1 MHLNSNVSFLI
12 LRSIEA
18 SSRTSNIG
26 HRTLNLLRLLLLAL
40 LTAGCAV
47 HRVTPLPNAHAHNDY
62 LHPRPLLDALDQ
74 GFTSIEAD
82 VHLVNGRLYV
92 SHDAP
97 DTTRAGTL
105 RERYLE
111 PLRQRVARH
120 RGAVYPGS
128 REPLLLLVDLKT
140 EAEATYAALRGQL
153 LPYRDL
159 LVRTEGNRVVP
170 GPVRVVLSGNRPT
183 ATVRGEA
190 QRLVA
195 IDGRP
200 ADLDS
205 AVDASLMPL
214 ISYNYTHLV
223 RWNGVGEMPATE
235 RATLQT
241 LAERTHAQGKK
252 LRLWATPEDE
262 RVWQAL
268 RDVGVDYL
276 NTDQLERLRR
286 FLGGAKGGK

>member
-1 MHLNSNVSFLI
+1 MKPI
-12 LRSIEA
+12 L
-18 SSRTSNIG
+18 
-26 HRTLNLLRLLLLAL
+26 LPLWLAL

-47 HRVTPLPNAHAHNDY
+47 TRVTPLPNAHAHNDY
-62 LHPRPLLDALDQ
+62 LHPRPLHDALAQ
-74 GFTSIEAD
+74 GFASVEAD
-82 VHLVNGRLYV
+82 VHLVNGQLYV
-92 SHDAP
+92 AHDAP
-97 DTTRAGTL
+97 DTVRAGTL
-105 RERYLE
+105 RELYLE
-111 PLRQRVARH
+111 PLRKRVARH
-120 RGAVYPGS
+120 GAVYPGS
-128 REPLLLLVDLKT
+128 PEPLLLLVDLKT

-159 LVRTEGNRVVP
+159 LVRTEGDRVVP

-183 ATVRGEA
+183 ATVRGEG

-205 AVDASLMPL
+205 AVHSALMPL
-214 ISYNYTHLV
+214 ISYNYTHLAK
-223 RWNGVGEMPATE
+223 WNGAGQMPAAE
-235 RATLQT
+235 RETLQT
-241 LAERTHAQGKK
+241 LAARTHAQGKK

-268 RDVGVDYL
+268 REVGVDYL

-286 FLGGAKGGK
+286 FLQRTPGGK

>member
-1 MHLNSNVSFLI
+1 MTNEQPMPLS
-12 LRSIEA
+12 
-18 SSRTSNIG
+18 
-26 HRTLNLLRLLLLAL
+26 LLRFLVLAL
-40 LTAGCAV
+40 LTAGCAAN
-47 HRVTPLPNAHAHNDY
+47 RVTPLPNAHAHNDY
-62 LHPRPLLDALDQ
+62 LHPRPLHDALRH

-97 DTTRAGTL
+97 DTARAGTL
-105 RERYLE
+105 RELYLE

-159 LVRTEGNRVVP
+159 LVRTDGDQVVP
-170 GPVRVVLSGNRPT
+170 GPVCVVLSGNRPT

-190 QRLVA
+190 QRLVS

-200 ADLDS
+200 PDLDS
-205 AVDASLMPL
+205 AAHASLMPL

-223 RWNGVGEMPATE
+223 KWNGVGEMPPAE
-235 RATLQT
+235 RETLQT

-268 RDVGVDYL
+268 REVGVDYL
-276 NTDQLERLRR
+276 NTDQLKRLRR
-286 FLGGAKGGK
+286 FLQRAEGGK

>member
-1 MHLNSNVSFLI
+1 MKTV
-12 LRSIEA
+12 
-18 SSRTSNIG
+18 
-26 HRTLNLLRLLLLAL
+26 LRLFLLAL
-40 LTAGCAV
+40 LAAGCAAP
-47 HRVTPLPNAHAHNDY
+47 RATPLPNAHAHNDY
-62 LHPRPLLDALDQ
+62 LHPRPLHDALRH
-74 GFTSIEAD
+74 GFASIEAD
-82 VHLVNGRLYV
+82 VHLVNGELYV

-97 DTTRAGTL
+97 DTARAGTL
-105 RERYLE
+105 RELYLE
-111 PLRQRVARH
+111 PLRRRVSRH

-140 EAEATYAALRGQL
+140 DGEATYAVLRAQL
-153 LPYRDL
+153 RAYRDL
-159 LVRTEGNRVVP
+159 LVRTEGNAVQP
-170 GPVRVVLSGNRPT
+170 GPVQVVLSGNRPT

-190 QRLVA
+190 TRLVG

-205 AVDASLMPL
+205 AVHASLMPL

-223 RWNGVGEMPATE
+223 KWNGVGEMPAAE
-235 RATLQT
+235 RETLQT
-241 LAERTHAQGKK
+241 LAARTHAQGKK

-268 RDVGVDYL
+268 RDAGVDYL

-286 FLGGAKGGK
+286 FLQGAPRGK

>member
-1 MHLNSNVSFLI
+1 MKPI
-12 LRSIEA
+12 L
-18 SSRTSNIG
+18 
-26 HRTLNLLRLLLLAL
+26 LPLWLAL

-47 HRVTPLPNAHAHNDY
+47 TRVTPLPNAHAHNDY
-62 LHPRPLLDALDQ
+62 LHPRPLHDALAQ
-74 GFTSIEAD
+74 GFASVEAD
-82 VHLVNGRLYV
+82 VHLVNGQLYV
-92 SHDAP
+92 AHDAP
-97 DTTRAGTL
+97 DTARAGTL
-105 RERYLE
+105 RELYHE
-111 PLRQRVARH
+111 PLRKRVARH

-128 REPLLLLVDLKT
+128 PEPLLLLVDLKT

-159 LVRTEGNRVVP
+159 LVRTEGDRVVP

-183 ATVRGEA
+183 STVRGEG

-205 AVDASLMPL
+205 AVHASLMPL

-223 RWNGVGEMPATE
+223 KWNGTGQMPAAE
-235 RATLQT
+235 RETLQT
-241 LAERTHAQGKK
+241 LAARTHAQGKK

-268 RDVGVDYL
+268 REVGVDYL

-286 FLGGAKGGK
+286 FLQGAPGGK